1 MEEEKIEISLNQEDV
16 QNIINAYEKDLK
28 YIEQL
33 EQIIREAREYVENR
47 IVEDDYMLRTDTEMV
62 QGELLEILDRNVK

>member
-33 EQIIREAREYVENR
+33 EQIIREAREYAEK
-47 IVEDDYMLRTDTEMV
+47 EMFYCLASGDNITV
-62 QGELLEILDRNVK
+62 YIEKLIEILDRNVK